1 MTSTPLTSEDLQQFI
16 DTHRIQ
22 ASILRM
28 AGHTPTVSDAARELD
43 VAADQIIKSLI
54 FKINDQP
61 LLVINNGNAR
71 VDRKKIAALMGVGR
85 NRVKFASPEQAL
97 EISGYVVGS
106 MPPFGHRR
114 KLRTLID
121 PAVTGLDV
129 IFGGGGDIDAMLRLT
144 PDELLRITEGQVV
157 AVSES
162 PHRSFNQRRE
172 TPRGVLLI
180 RFFGLAVLRFLR

>member
-1 MTSTPLTSEDLQQFI
+1 MPGRAAQQAEIEKKKVAHPMTAPPLTSKNLQHFI
-16 DTHRIQ
+16 DTYRVR
-22 ASILRM
+22 ATILRM

-43 VAADQIIKSLI
+43 VTADQIIKSLI
-54 FKINDQP
+54 FKINEQS

-71 VDRKKIAALMGVGR
+71 VDRKKIAALTEVGR

-97 EISGYVVGS
+97 EISGYIVGS

-121 PAVTGLDV
+121 PAVAGLDV

-144 PDELLRITEGQVV
+144 PDELLRVTNGELV
-157 AVSES
+157 AVSE
-162 PHRSFNQRRE
+162 
-172 TPRGVLLI
+172 
-180 RFFGLAVLRFLR
+180 